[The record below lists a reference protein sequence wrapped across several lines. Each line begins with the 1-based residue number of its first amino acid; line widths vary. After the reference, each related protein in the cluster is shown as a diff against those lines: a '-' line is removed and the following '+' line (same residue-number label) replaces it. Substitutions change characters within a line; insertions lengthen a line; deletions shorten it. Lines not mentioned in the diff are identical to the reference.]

1 MANKSADVTLA
12 DAQQELT
19 SINARLSDVSARR
32 DQLLLAG
39 NEAELDQIEAE
50 VANLQKAHER
60 QVARIR
66 LLEQK
71 AAREQAEAAAKE
83 RTDAITRIEKL
94 LADRDAA
101 GLKLQKTLI
110 EADRQFRILIE
121 LSEAASTQWAWPP
134 SDLIPMLMS
143 GATIARAVT
152 HQLYK
157 YGAKPYIGGSPG
169 LKAEVG
175 FPGGV
180 CPDHRFRGL
189 LDEIPALTDVL
200 RDGSRLASRIMRG
213 KSLACETSD
222 TAPPPAASGN
232 GTPPPTS
239 SPAPSGN
246 GGPTN

>member
-32 DQLLLAG
+32 DRLLLAG

-94 LADRDAA
+94 LADRAAA

-121 LSEAASTQWAWPP
+121 LSEAASTQWA
-134 SDLIPMLMS
+134 
-143 GATIARAVT
+143 
-152 HQLYK
+152 
-157 YGAKPYIGGSPG
+157 
-169 LKAEVG
+169 
-175 FPGGV
+175 
-180 CPDHRFRGL
+180 
-189 LDEIPALTDVL
+189 
-200 RDGSRLASRIMRG
+200 
-213 KSLACETSD
+213 
-222 TAPPPAASGN
+222 
-232 GTPPPTS
+232 
-239 SPAPSGN
+239 
-246 GGPTN
+246 